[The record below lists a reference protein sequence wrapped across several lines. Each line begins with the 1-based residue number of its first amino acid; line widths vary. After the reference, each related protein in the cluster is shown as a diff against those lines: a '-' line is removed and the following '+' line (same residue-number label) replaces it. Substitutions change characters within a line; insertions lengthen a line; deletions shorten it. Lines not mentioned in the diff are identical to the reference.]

1 MSGECCQQCGENRK
15 EEGTVSPPLPSKD
28 ARGLLFHELETSIP
42 LVWKEPESESG
53 WVVSIVQHKEV
64 TGGEIGN
71 VLRQDHRG
79 LPADPQ

>member
-1 MSGECCQQCGENRK
+1 MLPAVRREQEGRGNRFPAPSLK
-15 EEGTVSPPLPSKD
+15 GRQGSALP
-28 ARGLLFHELETSIP
+28 ELETSVP
-42 LVWKEPESESG
+42 LVWKKPESESG